1 MELAKWP
8 EPMYRDGSGTT
19 PMVRLRPSWIA
30 WGAAALL
37 GAATLAAGPEA
48 ARQREVPSRRLA
60 ISFSARALVPG
71 EAVLLT
77 FAAASPLTSVR
88 GTAFGQPFTA
98 YAGGTDTTWHALVG
112 IDLAVRPGPASV
124 DAEARQADGTQVSA
138 RLPLKVAVKA
148 FPTRRLKV
156 APEFVT
162 PPPAEQARI
171 ERERLLLNRVLSAV
185 SPRYLWAD
193 GFGRPVDGEVISL
206 FGARSIYNGE
216 ARAPHRGIDFRG
228 ATGTPVRA
236 PARGVVVLAEPLYFS
251 GSTVI
256 LDHGLGVFSML
267 MHLSRIDVKPGS
279 LVVGGDLVG
288 AIGATGRVTGP
299 HLHWTLRIGA
309 AAVDPLSVL
318 AIAGARP

>member
-1 MELAKWP
+1 MSRTRTACLA
-8 EPMYRDGSGTT
+8 GQ
-19 PMVRLRPSWIA
+19 
-30 WGAAALL
+30 AALL
-37 GAATLAAGPEA
+37 LAAVA
-48 ARQREVPSRRLA
+48 ALSARQAAPASPRSLDVSHA
-60 ISFSARALVPG
+60 ARALAPG
-71 EAVLLT
+71 EAVMLT
-77 FAAASPLTSVR
+77 FKAAAGTLTTVR
-88 GTAFGQPFTA
+88 GTAFGQPFSA
-98 YAGGTDTTWHALVG
+98 YRGVSADTWHALVG
-112 IDLAVRPGPASV
+112 IDLSVRPGRSTVDVEARLADGSPLAASLPLTV
-124 DAEARQADGTQVSA
+124 DAKT
-138 RLPLKVAVKA
+138 

-171 ERERLLLNRVLSAV
+171 ERERLLLNRILSAV
-185 SPRYLWAD
+185 SPRHLWDD

-206 FGARSIYNGE
+206 FGARSVFNNE

-267 MHLSRIDVKPGS
+267 AHLSRLDVRPGS
-279 LVVGGDLVG
+279 LVVRGDVVG

-299 HLHWTLRIGA
+299 HLHWTLRVGA

-318 AIAGARP
+318 AIAGAGR

>member
-1 MELAKWP
+1 MA
-8 EPMYRDGSGTT
+8 RAR
-19 PMVRLRPSWIA
+19 MVWIA
-30 WGAAALL
+30 GVVAALL
-37 GAATLAAGPEA
+37 GAAVAAGGPAAVRAREA
-48 ARQREVPSRRLA
+48 PQRRVA
-60 ISFSARALVPG
+60 IEFSARALVPG

-77 FAAASPLTSVR
+77 FTAPAPLTSVR

-98 YAGGTDTTWHALVG
+98 YPGASPTAWHALVG
-112 IDLAVRPGPASV
+112 IDLAVRPGPASIE
-124 DAEARQADGTQVSA
+124 AEARQADGAQIA
-138 RLPLKVAVKA
+138 GRLALKVAPKTFA
-148 FPTRRLKV
+148 TRRLQV

-185 SPRYLWAD
+185 SPRHLWDD
-193 GFGRPVDGEVISL
+193 GFGRPVDGEVISV
-206 FGARSIYNGE
+206 FGVRSVFNGE
-216 ARAPHRGIDFRG
+216 ARAPHRGIDLRG

-267 MHLSRIDVKPGS
+267 AHLSRLDVKPGS
-279 LVVGGDLVG
+279 LVLRGDLVG
-288 AIGATGRVTGP
+288 AVGATGRVTGP
-299 HLHWTLRIGA
+299 HLHWTLRVGE

-318 AIAGARP
+318 AIAGARQ

>member
-1 MELAKWP
+1 ML
-8 EPMYRDGSGTT
+8 
-19 PMVRLRPSWIA
+19 
-30 WGAAALL
+30 AAA
-37 GAATLAAGPEA
+37 AAAVVF
-48 ARQREVPSRRLA
+48 ARQAIDAPPPPLA
-60 ISFSARALVPG
+60 ISHSARALAPG

-77 FAAASPLTSVR
+77 FKAAAGALTSVR
-88 GTAFGQPFTA
+88 GTAFGQAFSA
-98 YAGGTDTTWHALVG
+98 YPGPSADTWYALVG
-112 IDLAVRPGPASV
+112 IDLAVRPGRASV
-124 DAEARQADGTQVSA
+124 DADARLADGSPLA
-138 RLPLKVAVKA
+138 ASLPLRVVAKTFA
-148 FPTRRLKV
+148 TRRLTV

-171 ERERLLLNRVLSAV
+171 DRERLLLNRILSAI
-185 SPRYLWAD
+185 SPRHLWDD
-193 GFGRPVDGEVISL
+193 GFGRPVDGEVISV
-206 FGARSIYNGE
+206 FGVRSVFNNE

-267 MHLSRIDVKPGS
+267 AHLSRIDVKPGT
-279 LVVGGDLVG
+279 VVVRGDIVG

-299 HLHWTLRIGA
+299 HLHWTLRIGP

-318 AIAGARP
+318 DIVGARR

>member
-1 MELAKWP
+1 M
-8 EPMYRDGSGTT
+8 M
-19 PMVRLRPSWIA
+19 
-30 WGAAALL
+30 
-37 GAATLAAGPEA
+37 AAGPEA

-71 EAVLLT
+71 EAVLLRVDS
-77 FAAASPLTSVR
+77 AVPLTSVR

-98 YAGGTDTTWHALVG
+98 YAGGAATTWHALVG
-112 IDLAVRPGPASV
+112 IDLAVRPGHASV
-124 DAEARQADGTQVSA
+124 EAEARQADGAHVSA
-138 RLPLKVAVKA
+138 RLPLTVAAKR

-162 PPPAEQARI
+162 PPAAEQDRI
-171 ERERLLLNRVLSAV
+171 EKERLLLNRVLSAV
-185 SPRYLWAD
+185 SPRHLWDD

-279 LVVGGDLVG
+279 LVVGGDPVG

-309 AAVDPLSVL
+309 AAVDPLSVI
-318 AIAGARP
+318 AIAGARR

>member
-1 MELAKWP
+1 MT
-8 EPMYRDGSGTT
+8 RIRTT
-19 PMVRLRPSWIA
+19 RLTGPL
-30 WGAAALL
+30 AALL
-37 GAATLAAGPEA
+37 LAAA
-48 ARQREVPSRRLA
+48 AAAVVSARQAAPLPPRALEVSHA
-60 ISFSARALVPG
+60 ARALVPG

-77 FAAASPLTSVR
+77 FKAAAGALTAVR
-88 GTAFGQPFTA
+88 GTAFGQPFSA
-98 YAGGTDTTWHALVG
+98 YPGSSADTWHALAG
-112 IDLAVRPGPASV
+112 IDLAVRPGRAAV
-124 DAEARQADGTQVSA
+124 DVEARLADGSPLA
-138 RLPLKVAVKA
+138 ASLPLNVAAKTFA
-148 FPTRRLKV
+148 TRRLKV

-171 ERERLLLNRVLSAV
+171 ERERLLLNRILSAM
-185 SPRYLWAD
+185 SPRHLWGD
-193 GFGRPVDGEVISL
+193 GFGRPVDGEVISV
-206 FGARSIYNGE
+206 FGVRSVFNDE

-267 MHLSRIDVKPGS
+267 AHLSRIDVRPGS
-279 LVVGGDLVG
+279 LVVRGDVVG

-318 AIAGARP
+318 AIVGAER

>member
-1 MELAKWP
+1 MTRMRIAPLTGPLAAAIVAAAAAAVLSAGQAPPASPRALQISHSARELA
-8 EPMYRDGSGTT
+8 
-19 PMVRLRPSWIA
+19 
-30 WGAAALL
+30 
-37 GAATLAAGPEA
+37 
-48 ARQREVPSRRLA
+48 
-60 ISFSARALVPG
+60 PG

-77 FAAASPLTSVR
+77 FTAAAGSLTAVR
-88 GTAFGQPFTA
+88 GSAFGQPFSA
-98 YAGGTDTTWHALVG
+98 YEGRSAGTWHALVG
-112 IDLAVRPGPASV
+112 IDLAARPGPATV
-124 DAEARQADGTQVSA
+124 EAEARLADGSTLA
-138 RLPLKVAVKA
+138 AKVALRVGPKSFA
-148 FPTRRLKV
+148 TRSLKV

-171 ERERLLLNRVLSAV
+171 ERERLLLNRVLSAI
-185 SPRYLWAD
+185 SARHLWDD

-206 FGARSIYNGE
+206 FGARSVYNGE

-256 LDHGLGVFSML
+256 IDHGLGVFSML
-267 MHLSRIDVKPGS
+267 AHLSRIDAKPGS
-279 LVVGGDLVG
+279 LVLRGDTVG

-318 AIAGARP
+318 AIAGAQR

>member
-1 MELAKWP
+1 MTHTRKSRLAGP
-8 EPMYRDGSGTT
+8 
-19 PMVRLRPSWIA
+19 
-30 WGAAALL
+30 AAALL
-37 GAATLAAGPEA
+37 LAAAVAGAGSARQAAPASSRPLEVSHA
-48 ARQREVPSRRLA
+48 ARAVA
-60 ISFSARALVPG
+60 PG

-77 FAAASPLTSVR
+77 FEAAAGTLIAVR
-88 GTAFGQPFTA
+88 GTAFDQPFSA
-98 YAGGTDTTWHALVG
+98 YQGASAGTWHALVG
-112 IDLAVRPGPASV
+112 IDLAVRPGRASIDVEARLADGSPLTASLPLTV
-124 DAEARQADGTQVSA
+124 DA
-138 RLPLKVAVKA
+138 KA
-148 FPTRRLKV
+148 FPTRRLTV
-156 APEFVT
+156 PPEFVT

-171 ERERLLLNRVLSAV
+171 GRERLLLDRVLSAI
-185 SPRYLWAD
+185 SPRHLWDD
-193 GFGRPVDGEVISL
+193 GFGRPVDGEVISR
-206 FGARSIYNGE
+206 FGARSVFNNE

-267 MHLSRIDVKPGS
+267 AHLSRVDVRPGS
-279 LVVGGDLVG
+279 LVVRGDVVG

-318 AIAGARP
+318 AIAGARR

>member
-1 MELAKWP
+1 M
-8 EPMYRDGSGTT
+8 
-19 PMVRLRPSWIA
+19 
-30 WGAAALL
+30 
-37 GAATLAAGPEA
+37 
-48 ARQREVPSRRLA
+48 
-60 ISFSARALVPG
+60 
-71 EAVLLT
+71 
-77 FAAASPLTSVR
+77 R
-88 GTAFGQPFTA
+88 GTAFGQPFSA
-98 YAGGTDTTWHALVG
+98 YPGASADTWHALVG
-112 IDLAVRPGPASV
+112 IDLSARPGRAV
-124 DAEARQADGTQVSA
+124 IDVEARLADGSPLA
-138 RLPLKVAVKA
+138 ASLPLKVEAKTFA
-148 FPTRRLKV
+148 TRRLKV

-171 ERERLLLNRVLSAV
+171 ERERLLLNRILSAI
-185 SPRYLWAD
+185 SPRHLWDD

-206 FGARSIYNGE
+206 FGARSVFNNE

-267 MHLSRIDVKPGS
+267 AHLSRIDVRPGS
-279 LVVGGDLVG
+279 LVVRGDVVG

-318 AIAGARP
+318 AIAGARR

>member
-1 MELAKWP
+1 MTRTRTARLAGP
-8 EPMYRDGSGTT
+8 
-19 PMVRLRPSWIA
+19 
-30 WGAAALL
+30 AALL
-37 GAATLAAGPEA
+37 LAAVA
-48 ARQREVPSRRLA
+48 ALSARQAAPASTRPLEVSH
-60 ISFSARALVPG
+60 SARALAPG
-71 EAVLLT
+71 EAVLLS
-77 FAAASPLTSVR
+77 FKAAAGPLTAVR
-88 GTAFGQPFTA
+88 GTAFGQAFSA
-98 YAGGTDTTWHALVG
+98 YQGGSGGTWHALVG
-112 IDLAVRPGPASV
+112 IDLSTRPGRATIDV
-124 DAEARQADGTQVSA
+124 EARLADGSPLAASLPLTVSA
-138 RLPLKVAVKA
+138 KA

-171 ERERLLLNRVLSAV
+171 ERERLLLSNVLSAV
-185 SPRYLWAD
+185 SPRYLWED

-206 FGARSIYNGE
+206 FGARSVFNNE

-267 MHLSRIDVKPGS
+267 AHLSRIDVRPGS
-279 LVVGGDLVG
+279 LVVRGDVVG

-318 AIAGARP
+318 AIAGAGL